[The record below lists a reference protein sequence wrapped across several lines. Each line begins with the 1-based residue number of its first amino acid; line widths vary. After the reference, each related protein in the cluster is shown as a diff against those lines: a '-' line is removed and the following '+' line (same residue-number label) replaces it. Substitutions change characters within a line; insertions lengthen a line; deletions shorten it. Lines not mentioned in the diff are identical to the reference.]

1 MRYKGQIGQLIGIAY
16 FCSIFLLL
24 LDLLYPSHARYSFS
38 TAESLDIDLGDYTYW
53 VPEGTAYPRSKIIK
67 DAEQRDRRHE
77 GKFILL
83 DGFDYKGRK
92 CLQICDVFVTKI
104 ETYVVD
110 ITINM
115 AEVHGNRTHLS
126 RV

>member
-1 MRYKGQIGQLIGIAY
+1 MRGSISEIQCSGIADRLNQI
-16 FCSIFLLL
+16 CSDHTIL
-24 LDLLYPSHARYSFS
+24 
-38 TAESLDIDLGDYTYW
+38 AESLDIDLGDYTYW

-67 DAEQRDRRHE
+67 DVEQRDRRHE

-115 AEVHGNRTHLS
+115 AEVHGNRTHLT
-126 RV
+126 RF